1 MRLYDTRTG
10 KRRPVTELTWDKEDV
25 ANTALAPVADTQQ
38 VIVGTN
44 TGTMG
49 LWDFRAGQGYRGL
62 VRKYGG
68 SVGAVRDIATQP
80 GAENQCLSF
89 ISYEYISLG
98 NPYFCAVGLDR
109 FLRVWR
115 IGAGGKKPTHK
126 MYLKSRLNC
135 VVMCKHFDPDKKTE
149 DEKKEKEEEPLDDSI
164 EILESD
170 NEKEEEDDVWD
181 NMIVINSSSSTN
193 KRKQKTETISKRTK
207 LK

>member
-1 MRLYDTRTG
+1 MWGQSGTSLLNQV
-10 KRRPVTELTWDKEDV
+10 RRINL
-25 ANTALAPVADTQQ
+25 
-38 VIVGTN
+38 
-44 TGTMG
+44 
-49 LWDFRAGQGYRGL
+49 
-62 VRKYGG
+62 KY
-68 SVGAVRDIATQP
+68 SIDD
-80 GAENQCLSF
+80 NHFFS
-89 ISYEYISLG
+89 G

-135 VVMCKHFDPDKKTE
+135 VVMCKHFDPEKKTE
-149 DEKKEKEEEPLDDSI
+149 DEKQEKEEETLDDSI

-181 NMIVINSSSSTN
+181 NMVVINSSSISG
-193 KRKQKTETISKRTK
+193 KRKQKSDKISKRTK